1 MSFTEL
7 GLAPAIVGA
16 LTEAG
21 FAEPTP
27 VQARAIPLALEG
39 HDLMVSSQTGSGKTA
54 AFMLPA
60 LNKQVETSP
69 LRTPG
74 VRVLVLTPTRELAQ
88 QVSDATRT
96 YGKALSWLRT
106 ATVVG
111 GMPYGAQLKAL
122 SRRVD
127 VLVAT
132 PGRLLDHVQSGKVNL
147 SEVEVLVLDEADR
160 MLDMGFIDDI
170 EAIVARTPA
179 TRQTLLFS
187 ATLDGSVARMAAKM
201 MRDPQRIEIA
211 SQKEKHANI
220 TQSLLY
226 ADDMDHKMR
235 LLDHLLRDANIQQAI
250 VFTST
255 KRAADELA
263 DTLADQG
270 FAAEALHGD
279 MNQRQ
284 RTRTLGNMQ
293 RGRVQILV
301 ATDVAARGIDVQGIS
316 HVVNFDLPMQAEDY
330 VHRIGRTGRAG
341 RDGLAFTLAAHG
353 ERHKVRSIERYTD
366 QSIPVQVIPGL
377 EPQRAPRPGSDRP
390 RRGGPGGKP
399 GWRQGGRGGYQNREG
414 GQRPYEGRS
423 HSERGRDERPAFG
436 DRPRGDRQERRY
448 GEPSQGQGERQGYG
462 ERRYEPRFQDDRRE
476 RSPERQGYAARP
488 RGDRPQGDRPQGERT
503 WGDRPQGRPEGD
515 RRERPVQA
523 WADRPRAARPEGDR
537 REAPARRFDSRRRAA

>member
-1 MSFTEL
+1 MSFSEL
-7 GLAPAIVGA
+7 GLAPALVGA
-16 LTEAG
+16 LTDAG

-60 LNKQVETSP
+60 LNKQVSASP
-69 LRTPG
+69 LRKPG

-96 YGKALSWLRT
+96 YGKALNWLRT

-132 PGRLLDHVQSGKVNL
+132 PGRLLDHVQSGKVDL
-147 SEVEVLVLDEADR
+147 SGVEVLVLDEADR

-211 SQKEKHANI
+211 SQKEKHVNI

-226 ADDMDHKMR
+226 ADDMSHKMR
-235 LLDHLLRDANIQQAI
+235 LLDHLLRDVSVQQAI

-263 DTLADQG
+263 DTLAEQG
-270 FAAEALHGD
+270 FAAAALHGD

-284 RTRTLGNMQ
+284 RTRTLGQMQ
-293 RGRVQILV
+293 RGQVQILV

-353 ERHKVRSIERYTD
+353 ERHKVRTIERYTD
-366 QSIPVQVIPGL
+366 QSIAVQVIPGL
-377 EPQRAPRPGSDRP
+377 EPQRTPRPGSDRP

-399 GWRQGGRGGYQNREG
+399 GWKSGGRGGYSHREDS
-414 GQRPYEGRS
+414 RS
-423 HSERGRDERPAFG
+423 QGRDRP
-436 DRPRGDRQERRY
+436 
-448 GEPSQGQGERQGYG
+448 SGERGYG
-462 ERRYEPRFQDDRRE
+462 ERAYSGRPNGERSQSDRFQNGAPRERDAAAPARAGRSFGDRAYTDKAPRSQPRTFGDGPRQPAAGWNDRPRF
-476 RSPERQGYAARP
+476 
-488 RGDRPQGDRPQGERT
+488 
-503 WGDRPQGRPEGD
+503 GRPEGE
-515 RRERPVQA
+515 RR
-523 WADRPRAARPEGDR
+523 DGD
-537 REAPARRFDSRRRAA
+537 APARRFDSRRRAA